1 MTLVSA
7 MKPYGLRGDFF
18 KDPSKY
24 DLPPIKDKKFSDCL
38 TIYGLLNNK
47 RVERYVDT
55 NYPIPKKDLISGY
68 KLFVARNQGSGIFG
82 EKFSE
87 PILAKPNELCT
98 ETFIVIGLFNNE
110 EELKN
115 VDSYMKTKF
124 FRALVGVKKIDQGAS
139 QSVYKYVPIQDF
151 SKEWTDEELYKKYN
165 LSKEEID
172 FIENN
177 VQPMGGEE

>member
-1 MTLVSA
+1 
-7 MKPYGLRGDFF
+7 
-18 KDPSKY
+18 
-24 DLPPIKDKKFSDCL
+24 
-38 TIYGLLNNK
+38 
-47 RVERYVDT
+47 
-55 NYPIPKKDLISGY
+55 
-68 KLFVARNQGSGIFG
+68 
-82 EKFSE
+82 
-87 PILAKPNELCT
+87 
-98 ETFIVIGLFNNE
+98 
-110 EELKN
+110 
-115 VDSYMKTKF
+115 MKTKF